1 MVFVN
6 VPLPWQQNL
15 AIWTKLPNTGLMK
28 FTPGKIAQI
37 LYWNT
42 RFGQFYQMCMPH
54 LCRLKKQH
62 LEYENLAFF
71 SKLAVAMVTKLRNI
85 FD

>member
-15 AIWTKLPNTGLMK
+15 AIWTKLSNTGLMK

-37 LYWNT
+37 LY
-42 RFGQFYQMCMPH
+42 
-54 LCRLKKQH
+54 
-62 LEYENLAFF
+62 
-71 SKLAVAMVTKLRNI
+71 
-85 FD
+85 

>member
-6 VPLPWQQNL
+6 VPLPWQQNI

-28 FTPGKIAQI
+28 FTSGKIVKI

-54 LCRLKKQH
+54 LYRLKKQP

-71 SKLAVAMVTKLRNI
+71 L
-85 FD
+85 